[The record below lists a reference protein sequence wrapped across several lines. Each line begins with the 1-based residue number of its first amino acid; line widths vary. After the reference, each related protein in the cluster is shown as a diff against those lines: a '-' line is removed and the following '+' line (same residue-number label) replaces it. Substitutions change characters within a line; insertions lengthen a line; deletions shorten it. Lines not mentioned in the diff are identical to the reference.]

1 MICSNLIPI
10 GNSSALS
17 QISPGELEHNFLL
30 IHLGAQLE
38 TIQVSTNMF
47 GCFAL
52 ITNMSEKS
60 SFNLFL
66 VCFSSRNKLFSFRR
80 KLIFL
85 NFRDFSILRM
95 SRHKIFFQTKLTCD
109 FRERCK
115 KIKFVY
121 GIDTKARM
129 ETAEEEFFFFRT
141 AVL

>member
-1 MICSNLIPI
+1 
-10 GNSSALS
+10 
-17 QISPGELEHNFLL
+17 
-30 IHLGAQLE
+30 
-38 TIQVSTNMF
+38 MF

-66 VCFSSRNKLFSFRR
+66 VCFSSRNKLFGFRR

-95 SRHKIFFQTKLTCD
+95 SRHKIFSQTKLTCD
-109 FRERCK
+109 FRDRCK

-121 GIDTKARM
+121 GIDTKAKM

-141 AVL
+141 AVLKSRIPDLSIKFFVQNFVDISEHPMKFEIFSKTISLM